1 MASILKVNEIQHT
14 GGTSALTVDSSGN
27 IDIANFICQGFV
39 LTSAA
44 VGDQNPITGW
54 GRYETTLSG
63 DGAGHINNGGNITN
77 TSSIFSYPMTGLY
90 KIEFFATFAGGS
102 TDSTVQYSIDT
113 TTDNSSYSNLAQV
126 KDHSY
131 GSGYKGNITMTA
143 LQKVTNTSLDKFKF
157 VQSSFGG
164 HTTEASS
171 TEALTYFFVTR
182 LGNAS

>member
-14 GGTSALTVDSSGN
+14 GGTSAMTVNSDGD

-39 LTSAA
+39 LTSSA

-77 TSSIFSYPMTGLY
+77 TSSIFSYPTTGLY
-90 KIEFFATFAGGS
+90 KIEFHATFTSSGS
-102 TDSTVQYSIDT
+102 DLTIQYNIDT
-113 TTDNSSYSNLAQV
+113 TQDNSNYSSLAQV
-126 KDHSY
+126 KDMATASTQ
-131 GSGYKGNITMTA
+131 KGNVSMTA
-143 LQKVTNTSLDKFKF
+143 LQKVTDISLDKFKF
-157 VQSSFGG
+157 VQSSFSS
-164 HTTEASS
+164 HTTEGSS